1 MTVTTFRS
9 RWGSYNV
16 TRAVLACEPE
26 TNSEG
31 TTTQRVAIFETSDV
45 NEDVDRNA
53 VSIVTKTLFLC
64 PDGHTFESSYQG
76 ESTTLLR
83 PKARKV
89 YEIYLA
95 DGYSLETPLIY

>member
-31 TTTQRVAIFETSDV
+31 TTTQRVVIFETSDV
-45 NEDVDRNA
+45 NEDTDRNT
-53 VSIVTKTLFLC
+53 VSIVSKTLFLC
-64 PDGHTFESSYQG
+64 PDGHTFESCYDGQRM
-76 ESTTLLR
+76 TLLR

-89 YEIYLA
+89 YRLRLFEGFSA
-95 DGYSLETPLIY
+95 ETPLIY

>member
-9 RWGSYNV
+9 RWGSYNI
-16 TRAVLACEPE
+16 TRVVMAKEPE

-31 TTTQRVAIFETSDV
+31 TTTQRVVTFETSDV
-45 NEDVDRNA
+45 NDDIDLNA
-53 VSIVTKTLFLC
+53 VSIVSKTLFLC

-83 PKARKV
+83 PAARKV
-89 YEIYLA
+89 YAIHVA
-95 DGYSLETPLIY
+95 DGYSTETPLIY

>member
-9 RWGSYNV
+9 RRGNYNI
-16 TRAVLACEPE
+16 TRVVMAKQPE

-45 NEDVDRNA
+45 NEDIDLNA
-53 VSIVTKTLFLC
+53 VSIVSKTLFLC

-83 PKARKV
+83 PEARKV
-89 YEIYLA
+89 FERWLA